1 MFDYT
6 GFKAD
11 PDNKGSILC
20 WACFS
25 NDPWHLAGIYH
36 NEEDAKAMLEVLGKG
51 YEVSYGSHTKL
62 TDEFVGGLVP

>member
-1 MFDYT
+1 
-6 GFKAD
+6 
-11 PDNKGSILC
+11 
-20 WACFS
+20 
-25 NDPWHLAGIYH
+25 LAGIYH